1 MYYDPIPSSW
11 IPVIVD
17 LFPFS
22 KGEIVK
28 WYRGEGFV
36 NNIDE
41 PLCRIESTDPLL
53 GGEVELSCPTTGFL
67 HIVKEVG
74 DKVDERD
81 NIVAY
86 IEPKFS
92 I

>member
-1 MYYDPIPSSW
+1 M
-11 IPVIVD
+11 VD

-22 KGEIVK
+22 KGKVVE

-36 NNIDE
+36 NIDE
-41 PLCRIESTDPLL
+41 PLCKIESTDPLL
-53 GGEVELSCPTTGFL
+53 GGDIEGSSPATGFL

-74 DKVDERD
+74 DKVYERD
-81 NIVAY
+81 NIVAH
-86 IEPKFS
+86 IEPLFK